1 MRLCKDGQCLD
12 NDNMCHS
19 YHTDHTESPNETF
32 TTLRSALDASYS
44 LSHSCVVDA
53 GTKKVKHQTLSL
65 CNKLSCLI
73 TDANHNPKSCR
84 NMTDQSQVSFTTAD
98 TKNAQALTSLLASG
112 YHNLPCSFCEMKPPA
127 TSAPTCTP
135 APTQCPSLTR
145 APTTA
150 PTQCPSLT
158 RAPTTAPTQCP
169 SLTRAPTTAPTRA
182 PTPIFT
188 QVVATPYPSR
198 RAVPE
203 LTCTSCAPDPKDA
216 TKPELLSPPLVT
228 SIPMCT
234 IAPTSAPTASC
245 TVAPTSKPSD
255 GRACSTFPPQP
266 SPKVSCAI

>member
-19 YHTDHTESPNETF
+19 YHTTHTESPNETF

-127 TSAPTCTP
+127 TSAQICTP
-135 APTQCPSLTR
+135 APTQSSLPR

-150 PTQCPSLT
+150 PTQCPSL
-158 RAPTTAPTQCP
+158 P
-169 SLTRAPTTAPTRA
+169 RA
-182 PTPIFT
+182 PTPILT

-234 IAPTSAPTASC
+234 IAPTNAPTASCTVAPTNAPTASC

-266 SPKVSCAI
+266 SPKVSCEI

>member
-12 NDNMCHS
+12 NDNMCQS
-19 YHTDHTESPNETF
+19 YHTDHKESPNETF

-127 TSAPTCTP
+127 TSAPTCTQ
-135 APTQCPSLTR
+135 APTQRPSL
-145 APTTA
+145 P
-150 PTQCPSLT
+150 
-158 RAPTTAPTQCP
+158 
-169 SLTRAPTTAPTRA
+169 RA
-182 PTPIFT
+182 PTPTVT

-234 IAPTSAPTASC
+234 IAPTNAPTASCTVAPTNAPTASCTVAPTNAPTASC

-266 SPKVSCAI
+266 SPKVSCVI